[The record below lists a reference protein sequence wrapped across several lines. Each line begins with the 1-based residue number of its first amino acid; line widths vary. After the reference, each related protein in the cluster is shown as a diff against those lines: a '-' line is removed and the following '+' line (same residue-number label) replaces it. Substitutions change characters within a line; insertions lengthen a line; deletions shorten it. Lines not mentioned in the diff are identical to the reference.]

1 MSVVVN
7 VLSQLNKKSI
17 RIFRDFN
24 EIFSSF
30 KAHIPHLSPLS
41 SLCLYY
47 TMAKSR
53 GIIRHVIVFRILPIR
68 CARNR
73 DFKTWESRLA
83 RGLLLFNKLWNIQL
97 VDGAIF
103 TIVNYAICWPNLLET
118 LYHKAFA
125 NSAFLQSLYLYFDS
139 PKA

>member
-1 MSVVVN
+1 MAIL
-7 VLSQLNKKSI
+7 VLKEIDGMTNEFIQTPQLPNINRTSEFLFRWRYSYKWIKKNDYS
-17 RIFRDFN
+17 
-24 EIFSSF
+24 
-30 KAHIPHLSPLS
+30 
-41 SLCLYY
+41 
-47 TMAKSR
+47 
-53 GIIRHVIVFRILPIR
+53 RHVIVFRILPIR